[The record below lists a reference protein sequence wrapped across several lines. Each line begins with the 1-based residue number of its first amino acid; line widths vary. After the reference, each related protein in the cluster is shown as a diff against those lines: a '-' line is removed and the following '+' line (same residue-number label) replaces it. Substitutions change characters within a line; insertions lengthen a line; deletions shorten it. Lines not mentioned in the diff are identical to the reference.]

1 MTTWDAVAACRRRWY
16 VLLAGLLVTLG
27 LVAGLA
33 RVDGVY
39 AARVDVVFLAP
50 ATAAAPN
57 RIASAS
63 SSVIAIAGQVQ
74 RMVAPG
80 PHGGINRAATSDAV
94 GLLGTGVDDGAAI
107 VLPDSGGQWAHG
119 FDRPVLSIEVTGAS
133 PADVLAR
140 TRQLVARVEAATLG
154 LQDDPRIAA
163 DNRITTSL
171 SPAVPQVS
179 YHEGRR
185 SLSMLAA
192 LLLGL
197 ALSLVLAV
205 ASDRR
210 LRAFRDLRLRRR
222 ARLPTRSPHPRL
234 LADPSPIADG
244 SPRDRR

>member
-1 MTTWDAVAACRRRWY
+1 MTTWDAIAACRRRWY
-16 VLLAGLLVTLG
+16 VLLAGLLVTLAV
-27 LVAGLA
+27 VAGLG

-50 ATAAAPN
+50 ATPAAPN

-80 PHGGINRAATSDAV
+80 PHGGINRGATSDAV
-94 GLLGTGVDDGAAI
+94 GLLGTGVDNGSAI

-140 TRQLVARVEAATLG
+140 TRELVARVEAVTLG

-179 YHEGRR
+179 HHQGRR
-185 SLSMLAA
+185 SLSMLVA

-197 ALSLVLAV
+197 SLSVVLAS
-205 ASDRR
+205 ASDRHLNLLRR
-210 LRAFRDLRLRRR
+210 LR
-222 ARLPTRSPHPRL
+222 TRPPR
-234 LADPSPIADG
+234 
-244 SPRDRR
+244 